1 MISSNEALIA
11 NSKLRMKSAMSKN
24 IGKLLQND
32 EFSDF
37 KIISQGK
44 IFHVHRNILA
54 CSSAVFHSM
63 LTNDTMEKQTGQ
75 MTIEDMEPD
84 TVEEM
89 LNYIYTGTVKDPVLD
104 RKAMDLFV
112 AADRLVTMS

>member
-1 MISSNEALIA
+1 
-11 NSKLRMKSAMSKN
+11 MKSAVTRN

-37 KIISQGK
+37 KIICQGK
-44 IFHVHRNILA
+44 ILHVHRNILA
-54 CSSAVFHSM
+54 CSSSVFHPM

-75 MTIEDMEPD
+75 MIIEDMEPD

-89 LNYIYTGTVKDPVLD
+89 LNYIYTGMVKDPVLD
-104 RKAMDLFV
+104 GKAMELFV
-112 AADRLVTMS
+112 AADRFVTNVLSFALFFK